1 MKDRD
6 CEKLQELLDDDT
18 WKEAS
23 EVGHALKELIDKY
36 LQNSGPQ
43 AVAELTE
50 LKKAIEKSY
59 NYSRNA
65 RIDGTIATVLA
76 IIITVAAFGLGF
88 ITLGTSLGLTVIAAV
103 LAAAGGVTIRGA
115 EIGYRD
121 FVVSRNKL
129 KEAEKACHKLNKMMQ
144 EIKEHGDKYLNHIE
158 SLCI

>member
-88 ITLGTSLGLTVIAAV
+88 ITLGTLKSWTYSHCSSSSSCWWSYN
-103 LAAAGGVTIRGA
+103 TRG
-115 EIGYRD
+115 
-121 FVVSRNKL
+121 RNRL
-129 KEAEKACHKLNKMMQ
+129 P
-144 EIKEHGDKYLNHIE
+144 
-158 SLCI
+158 